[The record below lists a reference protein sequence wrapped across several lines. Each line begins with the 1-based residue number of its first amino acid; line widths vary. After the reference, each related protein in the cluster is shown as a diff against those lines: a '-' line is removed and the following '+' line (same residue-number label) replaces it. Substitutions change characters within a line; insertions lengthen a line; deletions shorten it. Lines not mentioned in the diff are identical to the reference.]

1 MLKNKYQEKIGWWRE
16 KTRNPTFAAV
26 AGAIAGVFFTVLA
39 GMFTSAGHMY
49 LVHDVITY
57 DSISDYIQVAMVS
70 QG

>member
-49 LVHDVITY
+49 LLHDVIT
-57 DSISDYIQVAMVS
+57 
-70 QG
+70 